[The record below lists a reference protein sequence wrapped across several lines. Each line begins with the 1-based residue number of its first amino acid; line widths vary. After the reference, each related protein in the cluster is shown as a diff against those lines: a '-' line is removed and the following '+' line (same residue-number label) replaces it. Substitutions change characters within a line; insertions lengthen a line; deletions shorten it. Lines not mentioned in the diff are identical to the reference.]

1 MWNRRS
7 FRYVAPDVKNPSVE
21 EFLGREAELLQG
33 LTRETV
39 RAFADVTERRRLAH
53 GEFLFREGEPGAF
66 MFVVEH
72 GALEVLKGTGDRLT
86 LLRVMLPGE
95 SGGLTSMSREKTR
108 SASLRARGPA
118 TVLVVPRARFL
129 ELLDRLPDLRNGLLA
144 VLSRKVREKTARL
157 ATLAG
162 EGERRQVPVM
172 VFDAK
177 PYDRE
182 SLDAHAGNELEL
194 HYVEARLSPTTAALA
209 EGFPAVCAFVNDDL
223 GQETLERLAAGGVGL
238 VAMRCSGVNNVDL
251 VAAERLGVEVT
262 RVPAYSPEA
271 VAEHTMALILA
282 LNRKLH
288 RAHNRV
294 REGNFSLAGLVGF
307 NLHGRTAGIIGLG
320 AIGQALATNFRGF
333 GMKVLASD
341 PALDASSAAESGV
354 QAVELETLL
363 ERSDVVSLHAP
374 LTPAT
379 YHLLDR
385 ERIASMK
392 RGAMLINTSR
402 GGLVDTAALIDG
414 LKTGHIGAAGL
425 DVYEE
430 ESEYFF
436 EDLSDHVIEDDLLAR
451 LMTFPN
457 VIVTSHQAFLTR
469 EALAE
474 IAATTVSSIRDFLA
488 GRKLRH
494 RARGS

>member
-1 MWNRRS
+1 MALHDMMS
-7 FRYVAPDVKNPSVE
+7 KPSTE
-21 EFLGREAELLQG
+21 TFLRQHAELLEG
-33 LTRETV
+33 VSADTV
-39 RAFADVTERRRLAH
+39 RAFASIAERRQLAH
-53 GEFLFREGEPGAF
+53 GAFLFREGEPGEF
-66 MFVVEH
+66 MFVIES
-72 GALEVLKGTGDRLT
+72 GTLEVLKGMANRLA
-86 LLRVMLPGE
+86 LLRIMLPGE
-95 SGGLTSMSREKTR
+95 SGGLTSMVREKTR
-108 SASLRARGPA
+108 SATLRARGP
-118 TVLVVPRARFL
+118 TVVLTVPRDRFV
-129 ELLDRLPDLRNGLLA
+129 ELLDSLPELRDGLLA
-144 VLSRKVREKTARL
+144 VLSRKVREKTARIAAL
-157 ATLAG
+157 TG
-162 EGERRQVPVM
+162 EDERQQVPIL

-182 SLDAHAGNELEL
+182 ALDARAGNDLEL
-194 HYVEARLSPTTAALA
+194 HYLEARLSPTTSALA

-223 GQETLERLAAGGVGL
+223 SRASLERLAAGGVGL

-251 VAAERLGVEVT
+251 AAAQHLGIEVS

-320 AIGQALATNFRGF
+320 AIGRALAANLHGF
-333 GMKVLASD
+333 GMTVLASD
-341 PALDASSAAESGV
+341 PALDAPTAAASGV
-354 QAVELETLL
+354 EAVELDTLL
-363 ERSDVVSLHAP
+363 HRSEVVSLHAP

-379 YHLLDR
+379 HHLLNR
-385 ERIASMK
+385 ERIARMK

-402 GGLVDTAALIDG
+402 GGLVDTAALIDA
-414 LKTGHIGAAGL
+414 LKTGQIGTAGL

-436 EDLSDHVIEDDLLAR
+436 EDLSDYVIADDLLAR

-474 IAATTVSSIRDFLA
+474 IADTTLGSIRDFIA
-488 GRKLRH
+488 GREPRH
-494 RARGS
+494 RVGVS